1 MGVHNQR
8 IEYGKMLVELGTENP
23 DIVVL
28 EADLGKSTM
37 SCMFE
42 EAFPERYFEMGIA
55 EQNMTSFAGGLALA
69 GKIPFTNTFAVF
81 ASGRAYDQIRQSI
94 ATANLNVKIVGSSSG
109 MSDFG
114 DGATHQSIDDAAI
127 MSAIPNMSVF
137 TPCDGVEVRYAAEA
151 AVRHD
156 GPCYIRLC
164 RNDLE
169 DIFPAG
175 AEYKIGEP
183 VELRAGSDVTVY
195 THGIMAHEALKAA
208 EMAEKERIRVNVVH
222 IPTMKTLDPKKA
234 ENKAEKAAVN
244 GSAEA
249 ATVSAPSVQIDL
261 SKVKIEPLFADD
273 VDFET
278 FSKSD
283 FRVVKIEAC
292 EAVPKSKKLLKFTL
306 NDGTDR
312 KRTILSGIHEY
323 YEPEELV
330 GKTCV
335 AITNLPP
342 RKMMGIDSEGMLI
355 SAVYEYDGQEGLNLL
370 MLDDSIPAGAKL
382 Y

>member
-8 IEYGKMLVELGTENP
+8 TEYGKMLVELGTENS

-42 EAFPERYFEMGIA
+42 EEFPERYFEMGIA

-127 MSAIPNMSVF
+127 MSAIPNMTVF

-208 EMAEKERIRVNVVH
+208 EMAEKEGISVNVVH
-222 IPTMKTLDPKKA
+222 IPTLKPLS
-234 ENKAEKAAVN
+234 EKAVKAF
-244 GSAEA
+244 AEGKKGVVVCEEA
-249 ATVSAPSVQIDL
+249 SIRGGLNMLVSYIL
-261 SKVKIEPLFADD
+261 RG
-273 VDFET
+273 T
-278 FSKSD
+278 
-283 FRVVKIEAC
+283 
-292 EAVPKSKKLLKFTL
+292 AVPIESVAVMDEFGQSASSHEELL
-306 NDGTDR
+306 
-312 KRTILSGIHEY
+312 EY
-323 YEPEELV
+323 YGLDALNV
-330 GKTCV
+330 LMKIRKAAGK
-335 AITNLPP
+335 
-342 RKMMGIDSEGMLI
+342 
-355 SAVYEYDGQEGLNLL
+355 
-370 MLDDSIPAGAKL
+370 
-382 Y
+382 

>member
-55 EQNMTSFAGGLALA
+55 EQNTSFAGGLALA

-222 IPTMKTLDPKKA
+222 IPTLKPL
-234 ENKAEKAAVN
+234 NEKAVKAF
-244 GSAEA
+244 AEGKKGVVVCEEA
-249 ATVSAPSVQIDL
+249 SIRGGLNMLVSYIL
-261 SKVKIEPLFADD
+261 RG
-273 VDFET
+273 T
-278 FSKSD
+278 
-283 FRVVKIEAC
+283 
-292 EAVPKSKKLLKFTL
+292 AVPIESVAVMDEFGQSASSHEELL
-306 NDGTDR
+306 
-312 KRTILSGIHEY
+312 EY
-323 YEPEELV
+323 YGLDALNV
-330 GKTCV
+330 LMKIRKAAGK
-335 AITNLPP
+335 
-342 RKMMGIDSEGMLI
+342 
-355 SAVYEYDGQEGLNLL
+355 
-370 MLDDSIPAGAKL
+370 
-382 Y
+382 